1 MDIKSPFEGIKTYDK
16 YWKLWALTA
25 GLVLLHFPV
34 VLLII
39 FVEKW
44 LYLDFTAIEANI
56 PMQVVIGLAALSVL
70 SDLGVSWRAALAD
83 WRARFLPDAVKALKY
98 FGGYLLVLG
107 GVVAVA
113 LAAYLAFG
121 ETAVE
126 SSIQPMLSKGTEEGA
141 MLRTA
146 AASPLRMIFSVFGVC
161 VVAPVVEELFFRR
174 IFYTTVRARH
184 GFWFSAFWSGLFFAL
199 AHGASA
205 PALLPVGMYFCW
217 VYERE
222 RRLPVN
228 ILLHS
233 LINALMIAVRLNI

>member
-1 MDIKSPFEGIKTYDK
+1 MDAKSPFEGIKTYDK
-16 YWKLWALTA
+16 YWKLWALTG

-34 VLLII
+34 ALLLI
-39 FVEKW
+39 FVERW
-44 LYLDFTAIEANI
+44 LYLDFTAIESNI
-56 PMQVVIGLAALSVL
+56 PMQAAIGLAALSVL
-70 SDLGVSWRAALAD
+70 SDLGVDWRTALAD
-83 WRARFLPDAVKALKY
+83 WRAKFLPDFGKALKY
-98 FGGYLLVLG
+98 FGGYLLVMAA
-107 GVVAVA
+107 VVAVA
-113 LAAYLAFG
+113 MAAYLAFG

-126 SSIQPMLSKGTEEGA
+126 SAIQPMLSKGTEEGA

-146 AASPLRMIFSVFGVC
+146 AASPLRMLVSVFGVC

-184 GFWFSAFWSGLFFAL
+184 GFWFSAFWSGFFFAL
-199 AHGASA
+199 AHGAAA

-217 VYERE
+217 VYERQ

-233 LINALMIAVRLNI
+233 LVNVLMIAVRLNI